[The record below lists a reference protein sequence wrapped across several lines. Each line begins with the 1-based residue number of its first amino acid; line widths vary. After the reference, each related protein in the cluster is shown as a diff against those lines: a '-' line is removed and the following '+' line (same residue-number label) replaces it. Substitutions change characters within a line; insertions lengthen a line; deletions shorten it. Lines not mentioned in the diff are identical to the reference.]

1 GSIGLNFKINADN
14 AQLKDEKAKLSKK
27 IQKVESQ
34 YKDTEKELQALKSN
48 NQQQVKEAAE
58 RFLKSFRT
66 YDTGKGESYLT
77 NVEAYIT

>member
-1 GSIGLNFKINADN
+1 MKSDNFLIVLLIGSIGLNLKINADN
-14 AQLKDEKAKLSKK
+14 AQLKDEKVKLSKK

-58 RFLKSFRT
+58 RF
-66 YDTGKGESYLT
+66 
-77 NVEAYIT
+77 